1 VRRRLLLPA
10 LVLALPLLG
19 SSAAAAPSVPRL
31 TGSQPCAD
39 SQGFTCSYLTV
50 PLDHQGRAKGELGL
64 QVAVQDGPAPR
75 GVLLFLT
82 GGPGQPGAPFAARV
96 ASRLG
101 PMVQGYRLVMIDQRG
116 TGANAL
122 QCPGLQAQM
131 GSSDLAPPTKAAV
144 TACAREIGPKRQF
157 FGTDQT
163 LQDLDL
169 LRRALHV
176 DKLNLDGVSYGTF
189 VAERYALRYPAHVAR
204 LVLDSV
210 VPHEGINGLSVE
222 NASAVGR
229 VLRSL
234 CSDRKCVGDPAEQ
247 LAFVVRTSSIDTR
260 LLDALVTLS
269 VFDPTYPG
277 VIPALYA
284 ASHGRR
290 ADLRRIVDQFAPDPR
305 TPAEALSQGLHAS
318 ALCADNPMPWGGPN
332 TPARARLTR
341 LLDAA
346 VNVKPAAIWP
356 FTRAVASANG
366 IVRTCLYWP
375 REPAP
380 AVPRGKLPPVPTL
393 LLAGDRDL
401 STPLAW
407 ARQELALAPRGT
419 LIVVPK
425 AGHSVQLR
433 AVDDYGR
440 QALNA
445 FLHIGPRTT
454 QGVTPAVDGCVTGP
468 LRSKAIQ
475 FGTSDGR
482 RLHGVLLGS
491 GKNGIVLSHEYRA
504 TLCNWL
510 PFAQQLAGRG
520 YHVLVYDSRPSDP
533 GQGHLER
540 DVLGAVRELYRRGVT
555 RVLVGGAS
563 AGGTAAQTAAAAIP
577 RSKLTGVVVLSSPR
591 QFGSM
596 DAEQAARK
604 VTAPSFFGV
613 GTRDVEFVDEVRKLD
628 AASAAKR
635 KQLLVVQ
642 SSGHGTQLLDASWA
656 PASFKAR
663 LLAFIGSAFGR

>member
-1 VRRRLLLPA
+1 MRRALLLA
-10 LVLALPLLG
+10 LVVPLVAG
-19 SSAAAAPSVPRL
+19 SASAGVPRL
-31 TGSQPCAD
+31 TNPQRCTD
-39 SQGFTCSYLTV
+39 SPRFTCSNLTV
-50 PLDHQGRAKGELGL
+50 PLDYQGRAKGELGL
-64 QVAVQDGPAPR
+64 QVAVQNGPAPR
-75 GVLLFLT
+75 GVLVFLT
-82 GGPGQPGAPFAARV
+82 GGPGQPGAPFAARI

-101 PMVQGYRLVMIDQRG
+101 PALSGYRLVMIDQRG
-116 TGANAL
+116 TGPNAL
-122 QCPGLQAQM
+122 QCPALQAQM

-144 TACAREIGPKRQF
+144 TACARAIGPKRRF
-157 FGTDQT
+157 FGTEET
-163 LQDLDL
+163 VQDIDL
-169 LRRALHV
+169 LRRALGV
-176 DKLNLDGVSYGTF
+176 DKLSLDGVSYGTF
-189 VAERYALRYPAHVAR
+189 VAERYALRYPTHVAR

-210 VPHEGINGLSVE
+210 VPHVGINGLSVE

-234 CSDRKCVGDPAEQ
+234 CSELTCHGDPAEQ
-247 LAFVVRTSSIDTR
+247 LAFVVRTSSIDMR

-277 VIPALYA
+277 VIGALYA

-290 ADLRRIVDQFAPDPR
+290 GDLQGLVNRFAPDPR

-318 ALCADNPMPWGGPN
+318 ALCADNPMPWGGPA
-332 TPARARLTR
+332 TPTRNRLTA

-346 VNVKPAAIWP
+346 VHVKPPSIWP

-366 IVRTCLYWP
+366 IVRQCLYWP
-375 REPAP
+375 PEPAP

-407 ARQELALAPRGT
+407 ARQELALAPGGT

-433 AVDDYGR
+433 AVDEYGR

-445 FLHIGPRTT
+445 FLHVGLRKT
-454 QGVTPAVDGCVTGP
+454 QGVAPVVDGCVTGP
-468 LRSKAIQ
+468 LRSKAIE
-475 FGTSDGR
+475 FRAADGLQ
-482 RLHGVLLGS
+482 LHGVLLGS
-491 GKNGIVLSHEYRA
+491 GKDGIVLSHEFRA
-504 TLCNWL
+504 NLCNWL

-520 YHVLVYDSRPSDP
+520 YRVLIYDSRASDP

-540 DVLGAVRELYRRGVT
+540 DVLGAARELRRRGVT

-577 RSKLTGVVVLSSPR
+577 PATLAGVVVLSSPR

-613 GTRDVEFVDEVRKLD
+613 GTRDTAFVDEVRKLD

-635 KQLLVVQ
+635 KQIVVVR
-642 SSGHGTQLLDASWA
+642 SSGHGTQLLDTSWA
-656 PASFKAR
+656 PASFRTR
-663 LLAFIGSAFGR
+663 LLAFIRSAFGR